1 MSDSATEPADAG
13 RGGWPARI
21 AVIGTGAMGSAFVA
35 GLARARP
42 TGEEIEV
49 VDVRRDVAEVVA
61 KESHARVT
69 EMASAASADVVVL
82 AVKPKDA
89 AAALETLAPRM
100 SASAVLMSVVAGL
113 DLERIRGVASA
124 QVVRLM
130 PSLAIRHGKG
140 LIVAAAGADQAEA
153 LTRGR
158 PLLERLGRV
167 VEAQEELFAAATAL
181 VGSGPGLMALVA
193 EGLEDGAVACGFTR
207 QDARDMVAAT
217 IAGTA
222 ALLADGSDPSDL
234 RQRVSSPAGTTVAG
248 LSVLERGAVRGHI
261 ADAVIAAAKRAD
273 EL

>member
-21 AVIGTGAMGSAFVA
+21 AVIGTGAMGGAFAA
-35 GLARARP
+35 GLARTRP
-42 TGEEIEV
+42 AGEELEV
-49 VDVRRDVAEVVA
+49 VDVRREVADVVA
-61 KESHARVT
+61 AKSHARVT
-69 EMASAASADVVVL
+69 EMARAASADIVVL

-89 AAALETLAPRM
+89 AAALEALAPRT
-100 SASAVLMSVVAGL
+100 SADAVLMSVVAGL
-113 DLERIRGVASA
+113 NLERIRAVVGA

-130 PSLAIRHGKG
+130 PSLAIRHGNG
-140 LIVAAAGADQAEA
+140 LIVAAADADQTDA
-153 LTRGR
+153 LTRVR
-158 PLLERLGRV
+158 PVLERLGRV
-167 VEAQEELFAAATAL
+167 VEAPEGLFAAATAL

-261 ADAVIAAAKRAD
+261 ADAVVAAARRAE